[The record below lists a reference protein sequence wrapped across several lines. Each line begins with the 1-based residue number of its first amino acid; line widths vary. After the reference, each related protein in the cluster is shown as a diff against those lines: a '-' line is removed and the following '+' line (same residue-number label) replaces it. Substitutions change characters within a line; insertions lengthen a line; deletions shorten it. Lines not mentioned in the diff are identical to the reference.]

1 MVTIAFVPVGTAIP
15 EPPSK
20 SALVAALGTGK

>member
-1 MVTIAFVPVGTAIP
+1 MVTIAFVPSGTVIP

-20 SALVAALGTGK
+20 SALITALGTSK